1 MAEPA
6 WVYDPEIEPDVSQL
20 VTEDDEPLDNMFSE
34 HQQRLL
40 ADCLDSYDPGVPFI
54 GVINVGLFFNPDEPP
69 LVPDLM
75 LSLNVT
81 FPADIW
87 EKRNRSYF
95 VWRYGKPPDLV
106 IEVVSNKEGGED
118 RQKLDI
124 YERIK
129 VPYYVIYDPVAH
141 LSKKA
146 LRLFELKGGR
156 YVEWLDPTA
165 PLEQL
170 GGLQLTL
177 WDGTYSQMEGRWLR
191 WRDREGNLLATGF
204 ERAELAQRL
213 AEQERERAEQERERA
228 EQERERAEQEHERAE
243 RLAQK
248 LRELGV
254 DPSA

>member
-1 MAEPA
+1 MAS

-20 VTEDDEPLDNMFSE
+20 VTEDDEPLDIYSGY
-34 HQQRLL
+34 QQRLL
-40 ADCLDSYDPGVPFI
+40 SDCLETSYAPGVPFI
-54 GVINVGLFFNPDEPP
+54 NVINVGLFFNPDEPP

-106 IEVVSNKEGGED
+106 VEVVSNKEGGED
-118 RQKLDI
+118 RQKLEI

-141 LSKKA
+141 LGKKV

-170 GGLQLTL
+170 GGLRLTL

-191 WRDREGNLLATGF
+191 WRDAEGKLLATGV
-204 ERAELAQRL
+204 ERM
-213 AEQERERAEQERERA
+213 EQERERAEQER
-228 EQERERAEQEHERAE
+228 ERAE

-254 DPSA
+254 DPSV